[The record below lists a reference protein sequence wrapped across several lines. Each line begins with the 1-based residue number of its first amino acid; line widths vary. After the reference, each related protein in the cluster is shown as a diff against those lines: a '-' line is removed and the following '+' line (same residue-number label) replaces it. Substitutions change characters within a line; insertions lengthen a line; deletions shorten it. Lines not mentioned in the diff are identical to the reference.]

1 MFLHISVGSIG
12 QLVPAA
18 TPKVIHQVR
27 ESFLSAGSFTENK
40 GQYGTEMKGFEAM
53 GPIRYGYEGLGMPVL
68 ITPKGMIHLH
78 RKIEKISHEEEERL
92 EKQGIPE
99 EEIERKK
106 IITDKIITGQW
117 MGANPDAEMIA
128 DDKTT
133 DYHVYGTQQFKAYG
147 YKKIT
152 VKDIYPGIDL
162 VYSFSPN
169 KKEGFEYSFLAQPG
183 ANLGVIKLRYG
194 GDVKSISTD
203 ARGNLIIKSDIDG
216 ISTTVPVTYYGTGL
230 MNRTTGDVFSSYKIT
245 GNEVSFIFPQG
256 IDSTK
261 SVVID
266 PFVTGTGNL
275 TGANAGKAKDV
286 DFDYDG
292 NIYVSGGGDG
302 AVSYKLAKY
311 NAAGVLQWT
320 FIGALTIPA
329 WNFGPYF
336 GGWVVEKPSGKVYL
350 GQGFNFATGFQV
362 IRLSTT
368 GLYDNFITTGNPNF
382 RENWKM
388 IWNCNSGSPQILVAG
403 GGTNSNINLGVLV
416 PPSVIPSASN
426 ITGIPSIAFQDM
438 ADMVIDPVTNSM
450 YTTYASGSVAT
461 LNNAIY
467 KHNQPYGAGTI
478 AWNVPSGY
486 PVLQEAANRPYLGVG
501 LQDNSMNMLAVNSA
515 YLFYWDGR
523 NLKAFDKATGATV
536 GTPLTV
542 GANTV
547 KMQGG
552 IVADACNNVFVGEQ
566 NGIIKVYHFTGA
578 VFDDGAATDINITGF
593 GGNAVYD
600 LAYNESQKLL
610 YASGNGFVASFD
622 VSAYCPTTVYIL
634 TVTPNCVTA
643 SATATITPAPPVGST
658 VTYVLYIGT
667 TQIASNTTGVFTGL
681 NPNIT
686 YTIVATIN
694 LACSGI
700 QTTANFVV
708 PGPNIAITQTNTTCG
723 ASTGTITATGSGSTG
738 PYTYNINGGAFQ
750 PGGAFTG
757 LAAGNYTIIVRDANG
772 CPNDTLITIL
782 NSDGPLLTV
791 TQTNAD
797 CGANDGTVTVGVTG
811 GTPPYQ
817 YSINNGVTYQ
827 NGNFFTGLLAGQY
840 TLIVRDAL
848 GCTNT
853 TIITI
858 TSTPGPLI
866 TAIPATATCGSNNG
880 TITAFGT
887 GGTAPLEYSING
899 NIFQASNIFTNLT
912 PGTYTVTVRDANGCT
927 KTTTVT
933 IGNSAAPTVTATS
946 TPAACNNINGTITAT
961 GAGGVAPR
969 EFSINGVTFQTSNVF
984 TGLAAGTYTITVR
997 DATGCTNITTVI
1009 VGSTGGPT
1017 ATATSVAATCNTSNG
1032 SITITGV
1039 GTAPFQ
1045 YSINGTTF
1053 QVSNTFT
1060 GLAAGTY
1067 VALVRDATGCIGG
1080 VSVTVA
1086 NIAGPLITATTTPS
1100 SCLVNDGTITANGT
1114 SGTPPLEYSLDG
1126 VTYVPGNVFS
1136 GLAPGIYTVYVRD
1149 GIGCVKSI
1157 TVTVG
1162 NAAGLALTIS
1172 SISSSCATVNGVL
1185 TVNATGGTAP
1195 LQYSLNGVVY
1205 QLSNVF
1211 SGLAPGSYTVY
1222 VRDANGCV
1230 VTRPAIVGST
1240 VGPSLSV
1247 TTLNATCG
1255 ANNAVIRV
1263 TGSGG
1268 VAPLTYSI
1276 NGVIFQSSGVF
1287 LNVAPGTY
1295 TVTVKD
1301 AAGCTATQVVTITTS
1316 GAGPGI
1322 TSFTVRADSAYLCN
1336 SSLGKITNPRVNGAN
1351 CGTCT
1356 FSLDFGPFIPNATQL
1371 FLNVPVGVHYVTA
1384 MDASGCTRTIQV
1396 NIGIGV
1402 PSTATATVTGTT
1414 CSSTTGTI
1422 TITGIGPNTPYH
1434 ASITG
1439 IGGPWI
1445 DFDPSYTFTGL
1456 APGTYTIILADD
1468 ESFDAGPPIDPGGCL
1483 DTITVIVPSI
1493 GGPSISVTHVQG
1505 TCNAN
1510 NGEITA
1516 NATGGTLPYQYS
1528 IDGINFQPG
1537 NTFTGLASGIYMV
1550 TVMDGA
1556 GCVSV
1561 KADTLNNQ
1569 SNPSLSATVVGA
1581 ACGLANGTITAT
1593 GSGGTAPLQ
1602 YSIDGF
1608 TFQPGNIFTGLAA
1621 GTYTLYVKDA
1631 NGCYRTIP
1639 IVVAAIARPL
1649 ITAYSIAASC
1659 NATDGIIVATGSAGT
1674 TPYQY
1679 SINGTVFQSSNT
1691 FTGLAA
1697 GFYTITIKDDRGCL
1711 NTTGISITNLG
1722 GPTIATAS
1730 APATCGNA
1738 TGTITVTSTGGT
1750 APLEYSKDGTNFQL
1764 SNIFSGLLPGTYTI
1778 TVRDANGCINTRT
1791 VLVGNINGPQTLT
1804 ATVVNAS
1811 CGLNNGTIT
1820 AAASG
1825 GAAPLQYSINGTTF
1839 QLSTLFTAV
1848 APGSYTLTVRDA
1860 NLCLKTLTVTVANLP
1875 APTLTASS
1883 SPASCGASD
1892 GTITATATGGTLP
1905 LVYSRNGVTF
1915 QASNIFTGLAAGPYT
1930 ITVRDARNCTAT
1942 FNITVGILGSPVTP
1956 TFNPVGSICS
1966 GATLSA
1972 LPTTSLN
1979 GIIGTW
1985 APALNN
1991 TNTTT
1996 YTFTPAVGQCAT
2008 TTTLTIT
2015 VNPNIT
2021 PTFNAVPAICSGGVL
2036 SALPTTSLNGITGA
2050 WAPALDNTNTTTY
2063 TFTPT
2068 AGQCATT
2075 TTLTITVNPNVTPT
2089 FNSVAA
2095 ICSGDVLNPLPTT
2108 SLNGI
2113 PGAWAPALDNT
2124 NTTTYTF
2131 TPTAGQCA
2139 TSTTLTI
2146 TVNPILSPTINC
2158 GVSTTSSVNF
2168 TWAAVGAATGYSVS
2182 YQINA
2187 GAPVN
2192 TGAIGNVLTYLVSG
2206 LSGGDNVTIT
2216 VTPTGG
2222 AGTCFTSATANCTAT
2237 ACTPPTAAISYASPF
2252 CASITTPQ
2260 PVTLNGTGAYTG
2272 GVFSSTAGLTI
2283 NSTTGAITP
2292 STSTPNTYTVTYTVL
2307 ASGGCPGVIATTS
2320 VTINPLVTPT
2330 FNPVAPVCAGTVI
2343 APQPTTS
2350 LNGITGTWSPAL
2362 NNTTTTTYTFTPTA
2376 GQCATTTTL
2385 TIIVNPKPAPILISH
2400 N

>member
-1 MFLHISVGSIG
+1 MNSNINQTNRRLLAFYTFILLLISVTAFG
-12 QLVPAA
+12 QPLPRA
-18 TPKVIHQVR
+18 TPKVVQQVQ
-27 ESFLSAGSFTENK
+27 ESFRSAGCFIENK
-40 GQYGTEMKGFEAM
+40 GQYGTGMKGFEAM
-53 GPIRYGYEGLGMPVL
+53 GAIRYGYEGLGMPVL
-68 ITPKGMIHLH
+68 ITSSGMIHLH
-78 RKIEKISHEEEERL
+78 RKIEKISHEEEEKL
-92 EKQGIPE
+92 EEQGIPE

-106 IITDKIITGQW
+106 IVTDKVITLQFI
-117 MGANPDAEMIA
+117 GANTNAEMTAIEQ
-128 DDKTT
+128 TP
-133 DYHVYGTQQFKAYG
+133 DYHVYGMQQYKAYG

-152 VKDIYPGIDL
+152 VKHIYPGIDL

-169 KKEGFEYSFLAQPG
+169 KKDGFEYSFLAEPG
-183 ANLGVIKLRYG
+183 ADLSVIKLRYG
-194 GDVKSISTD
+194 GDVQNIHTD
-203 ARGNLIIKSDIDG
+203 KQGNLIVKSAIEG
-216 ISTTVPVTYYGTGL
+216 IINTVPVTYYSRGL
-230 MNRTTGDVFSSYKIT
+230 MNRATGDVPSSYKIT
-245 GNEVSFIFPQG
+245 GNEISFIFPAG
-256 IDSTK
+256 MDTTK
-261 SVVID
+261 PVVID

-286 DFDYDG
+286 DFDYAG

-320 FIGALTIPA
+320 FIGALTIPS

-336 GGWVVEKPSGKVYL
+336 GGWVVEKPTGNVYL

-368 GLYDNFITTGNPNF
+368 GLYDNYITTGNPNF

-403 GGTNSNINLGVLV
+403 GGTNSNINLGILA
-416 PPSVIPSASN
+416 PPSVIPSATN

-450 YTTYASGSVAT
+450 YTTYASGSVPA

-478 AWNVPSGY
+478 AWNVSSGY
-486 PVLQEAANRPYLGVG
+486 NVLQEANNRPYLGLG

-515 YLFYWDGR
+515 YLFYWDGK
-523 NLKAFDKATGATV
+523 NLKAINKATGATV
-536 GTPLTV
+536 GTPLTI

-552 IVADACNNVFVGEQ
+552 IVADACNNVFVGES
-566 NGIIKVYHFTGA
+566 NGIIKVYHFTGS
-578 VFDDGAATDINITGF
+578 VFDDGAAADINIPGF
-593 GGNAVYD
+593 GGNPVYD

-622 VSAYCPTTVYIL
+622 VSAYCPTTVYTL
-634 TVTPNCVTA
+634 NVTPNCITA
-643 SATATITPAPPVGST
+643 SATATITPAPPIGST

-667 TQIASNTTGVFTGL
+667 AQIASNTTGVFTGL
-681 NPNIT
+681 NPNIN
-686 YTIVATIN
+686 YTIIATIN

-700 QTTANFVV
+700 QTTANFII
-708 PGPNIAITQTNTTCG
+708 PGPTIAIAQTNTTCG
-723 ASTGTITATGSGSTG
+723 ASTGSITATGSGATG
-738 PYTYNINGGAFQ
+738 PYTYNINGGPFQ
-750 PGGAFTG
+750 PGGTFTG
-757 LAAGNYTIIVRDANG
+757 LAAGIYTIIVRDANG
-772 CPNDTLITIL
+772 CPNDTVITIL
-782 NSDGPLLTV
+782 NSDGPLLTF

-797 CGANDGTVTVGVTG
+797 CGANDGTVTVNITG
-811 GTPPYQ
+811 GAPPYQ

-853 TIITI
+853 AIVTI
-858 TSTPGPLI
+858 TSTPGPLL

-899 NIFQASNIFTNLT
+899 NIFQASNVFTNLT

-946 TPAACNNINGTITAT
+946 TSAACNNINGTITAN
-961 GAGGVAPR
+961 GNGGVAPR
-969 EFSINGVTFQTSNVF
+969 QYSINGITFQAGNVF
-984 TGLAAGTYTITVR
+984 TGLAAGVYTVTVM
-997 DATGCTNITTVI
+997 DAVGCTNITAVTVA
-1009 VGSTGGPT
+1009 STGGPT
-1017 ATATSVAATCNTSNG
+1017 ATATSVAATCNNSNG
-1032 SITITGV
+1032 SITITGT

-1067 VALVRDATGCIGG
+1067 VALVRDAAGCIGG
-1080 VSVTVA
+1080 VSITVA
-1086 NIAGPLITATTTPS
+1086 NIAGPLITAATTPS
-1100 SCLVNDGTITANGT
+1100 SCLVNDGTITATGT
-1114 SGTPPLEYSLDG
+1114 GGTPPLEYSLDG
-1126 VTYVPGNVFS
+1126 ITYVPGNTFS
-1136 GLAPGIYTVYVRD
+1136 GLAPGIYTLYVRD
-1149 GIGCVKSI
+1149 NIGCVKSI
-1157 TVTVG
+1157 SVTVG

-1172 SISSSCATVNGVL
+1172 SISSSCSTVNGVL
-1185 TVNATGGTAP
+1185 TVNASGGTAP
-1195 LQYSLNGVVY
+1195 LQYSLNGVLY
-1205 QLSNVF
+1205 QPSNVF

-1222 VRDANGCV
+1222 VKDANGCI

-1240 VGPSLSV
+1240 AGPSLSV

-1255 ANNAVIRV
+1255 ANNGVIRI

-1268 VAPLTYSI
+1268 VAPLSYSI
-1276 NGVIFQSSGVF
+1276 NGVTFQSSGVF
-1287 LNVAPGTY
+1287 INVAPGTY

-1301 AAGCTATQVVTITTS
+1301 ATGCTATQVVTITTS

-1322 TSFTVRADSAYLCN
+1322 STFTVRADSAYLCN
-1336 SSLGKITNPRVNGAN
+1336 GDLGKITNPRVNGAN
-1351 CGTCT
+1351 CGSCT

-1384 MDASGCTRTIQV
+1384 MDASGCTKTIQV
-1396 NIGIGV
+1396 NIGIGI
-1402 PSTATATVTGTT
+1402 PSTATAIATGTS

-1445 DFDPSYTFTGL
+1445 TFDPTFTFTGL
-1456 APGTYTIILADD
+1456 AAGTYTIILSDD
-1468 ESFDAGPPIDPGGCL
+1468 ASFDSGPPIDPGGCL

-1493 GGPSISVTHVQG
+1493 GGPSLSVTHTQG

-1516 NATGGTLPYQYS
+1516 NASGGTLPYQYS
-1528 IDGINFQPG
+1528 IDGITFQAS
-1537 NTFTGLASGIYMV
+1537 NIFTGLASGIYMV
-1550 TVMDGA
+1550 TVMDDA
-1556 GCVSV
+1556 GCISV
-1561 KADTLNNQ
+1561 TPDTLNNQ
-1569 SNPSLSATVVGA
+1569 ANPSLTTTVIGA

-1593 GSGGTAPLQ
+1593 GSGGIAPLQ

-1608 TFQPGNIFTGLAA
+1608 NFQPGNIFTGLAA
-1621 GTYTLYVKDA
+1621 GAYTLYVKDV
-1631 NGCYRTIP
+1631 NGCYRSIP
-1639 IVVAAIARPL
+1639 VTVTAIARPQV
-1649 ITAYSIAASC
+1649 TAYSIAASC
-1659 NATDGIIVATGSAGT
+1659 NATDGIIVATGSSGT

-1691 FTGLAA
+1691 FTALAA

-1711 NTTGISITNLG
+1711 NTTGLSVTNLG
-1722 GPTIATAS
+1722 GPSIATA
-1730 APATCGNA
+1730 ATPAVCANP

-1750 APLEYSKDGTNFQL
+1750 APLEYSKDGITFQL
-1764 SNIFSGLLPGTYTI
+1764 SNIFTALLPGTYTI

-1791 VLVGNINGPQTLT
+1791 VLVGNTNGPQTLT
-1804 ATVVNAS
+1804 ATVFNAA

-1825 GAAPLQYSINGTTF
+1825 GVAPLQYSINGTTF
-1839 QLSTLFTAV
+1839 QAGTLFTAV
-1848 APGSYTLTVRDA
+1848 AAGAYTLTVRDA
-1860 NLCLKTLTVTVANLP
+1860 NNCTRTLSVTVANLP
-1875 APTLTASS
+1875 APTLTATS
-1883 SPASCGASD
+1883 SPASCGAND

-1942 FNITVGILGSPVTP
+1942 FSITVGILGSPVTP
-1956 TFNPVGSICS
+1956 TFNPVAPICS
-1966 GATLSA
+1966 GGILAA
-1972 LPTTSLN
+1972 LPTTSTN
-1979 GIIGTW
+1979 SIPGTW

-1991 TNTTT
+1991 TITTT

-2015 VNPNIT
+2015 VNPV
-2021 PTFNAVPAICSGGVL
+2021 FNA
-2036 SALPTTSLNGITGA
+2036 
-2050 WAPALDNTNTTTY
+2050 
-2063 TFTPT
+2063 
-2068 AGQCATT
+2068 
-2075 TTLTITVNPNVTPT
+2075 
-2089 FNSVAA
+2089 
-2095 ICSGDVLNPLPTT
+2095 
-2108 SLNGI
+2108 
-2113 PGAWAPALDNT
+2113 
-2124 NTTTYTF
+2124 
-2131 TPTAGQCA
+2131 
-2139 TSTTLTI
+2139 
-2146 TVNPILSPTINC
+2146 TINC
-2158 GVSTTSSVNF
+2158 GASTSSSVTF
-2168 TWAAVGAATGYSVS
+2168 TWAAVAGATGYTVS
-2182 YQINA
+2182 YQVGVN
-2187 GAPVN
+2187 PVVN
-2192 TGAIGNVLTYLVSG
+2192 VGAIGNVLLYQVTG
-2206 LSGGDNVTIT
+2206 LSAGDNVTIT

-2222 AGTCFTSATANCTAT
+2222 AGTCFTSATANCAAL
-2237 ACTPPTAAISYASPF
+2237 ACTPPTATISYASPF
-2252 CASITTPQ
+2252 CADITAPQ
-2260 PVTLNGTGAYTG
+2260 AVTLTGTGTYTG
-2272 GVFSSTAGLTI
+2272 GIFSSTAGLTI
-2283 NSTTGAITP
+2283 NSVTGAITP
-2292 STSTPNTYTVTYTVL
+2292 NTSIPNTYTVTYTVA
-2307 ASGGCPGVIATTS
+2307 ASGGCPGTVATAL
-2320 VTINPLVTPT
+2320 VTI
-2330 FNPVAPVCAGTVI
+2330 
-2343 APQPTTS
+2343 
-2350 LNGITGTWSPAL
+2350 
-2362 NNTTTTTYTFTPTA
+2362 
-2376 GQCATTTTL
+2376 
-2385 TIIVNPKPAPILISH
+2385 NPKPAPIIIYH